1 MRPEAQ
7 AIVDQC
13 KEFVRAMGRMEQS
26 LGTMGTTLTKEERTE
41 VVRTVLAW
49 LGTEEG
55 TGAYTREIAREL
67 IGQLSAAGMY
77 ADYRGS
83 PDSYIQ

>member
-13 KEFVRAMGRMEQS
+13 KDFVRAMGRVEAA
-26 LGTMGTTLTKEERTE
+26 LGTIGTTLEKDERTE
-41 VVRTVLAW
+41 VVRTVMEW
-49 LGTEEG
+49 LGTDEV

-67 IGQLSAAGMY
+67 ISQLSAAGMY
-77 ADYRGS
+77 ADYS
-83 PDSYIQ
+83 ASTDYIQ